1 MSNLL
6 QTLLSRFGGA
16 NAPVPSGYGVKPAI
30 PLQQGTPLAGAPLA
44 GGGMAAGGAML
55 GSLGN
60 GLPSGNPYGGL
71 AQAGGAMA
79 GNLNG
84 APAQKAMP
92 VMGGALGGT
101 AQEGAP
107 LADPTAP
114 TDPYVPAPGALSSA
128 PASSGLIQQL
138 LQRNQQQRTPFT
150 R

>member
-44 GGGMAAGGAML
+44 GGMAAGGAML

-71 AQAGGAMA
+71 AQAGSAMA

-84 APAQKAMP
+84 AGMAQKAMP

-114 TDPYVPAPGALSSA
+114 TDPYVPAPASA
-128 PASSGLIQQL
+128 GPASSGLIQQL